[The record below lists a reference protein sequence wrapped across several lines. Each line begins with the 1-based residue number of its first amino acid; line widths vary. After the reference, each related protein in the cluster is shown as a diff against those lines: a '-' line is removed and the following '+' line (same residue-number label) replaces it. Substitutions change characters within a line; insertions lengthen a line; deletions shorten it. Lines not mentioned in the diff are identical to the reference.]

1 MKEVFAAHPKAKK
14 IWVVKN
20 MPFLDEKQATNYA
33 LSQKAEVEEVERPVE
48 EEETEFEKVFSTE
61 GVGDSG
67 DKSITIAKVE
77 EAVNSYMATHP
88 PAPPAND
95 PPAPPANDPPAIK
108 AKGK

>member
-33 LSQKAEVEEVERPVE
+33 LSQNAEMEEVERPVE
-48 EEETEFEKVFSTE
+48 EEETEFEKVQGSVAPE
-61 GVGDSG
+61 GVETPPAPPAND
-67 DKSITIAKVE
+67 
-77 EAVNSYMATHP
+77 P